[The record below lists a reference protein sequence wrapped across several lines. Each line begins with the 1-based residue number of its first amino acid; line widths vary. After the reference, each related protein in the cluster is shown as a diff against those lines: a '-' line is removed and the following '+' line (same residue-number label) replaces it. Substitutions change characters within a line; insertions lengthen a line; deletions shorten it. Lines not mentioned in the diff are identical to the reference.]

1 MIRIASPEECC
12 GCGACAQIC
21 PRRCITMK
29 EDAEGFLYPQ
39 TDVLS
44 CIDCGLC
51 EKTCPMLSDT
61 GRENPL
67 DVLAAINQDT
77 DIRDGSSSGGVF
89 TALAVKV
96 IADGGVVAGAAF
108 DGRCEVHHE
117 FVSSVA
123 ELGRL
128 RGSKYVQSRTE
139 NTFRQ
144 TAQYLK
150 EGRPV
155 LFSGTPCQI
164 KALRLFLGREY
175 PLLYT
180 VETVCHGVPGPGVWR
195 AYLSDVLGK
204 SMASVRHQSSVLTL
218 DGGLKVC
225 FRDKSSG
232 WKNYHVVIGSSGGEN
247 ILDERHA
254 KNRYM
259 RLFLSDI
266 ALRPSCYAC
275 RAKNGR
281 SGSDISIADYW
292 GADRLMPEFY
302 DDKGTSLVIINSE
315 KGKRLFLSAA
325 SSAPGIRYAGTSL
338 DDARKFN
345 AGFSENVRVP
355 YMRPYFFR
363 GFARGKKDLFRLMD
377 EALHPSLPRR
387 LFWRLKRAFSGT
399 GWR

>member
-1 MIRIASPEECC
+1 
-12 GCGACAQIC
+12 
-21 PRRCITMK
+21 MK

-39 TDVLS
+39 TDVPA

-139 NTFRQ
+139 NTFGQ

-387 LFWRLKRAFSGT
+387 LFGRLKRAFSGT

>member
-1 MIRIASPEECC
+1 
-12 GCGACAQIC
+12 
-21 PRRCITMK
+21 MK

-39 TDVLS
+39 TDVPA

-67 DVLAAINQDT
+67 DVLASINQDT

-89 TALAVKV
+89 TALASKV
-96 IADGGVVAGAAF
+96 IEDGGVVAGAAF

-195 AYLSDVLGK
+195 AYLSEVLGGK
-204 SMASVRHQSSVLTL
+204 TGGATQAL
-218 DGGLKVC
+218 DSGLKVC

-315 KGKRLFLSAA
+315 KGIRLFLSAA

-377 EALHPSLPRR
+377 EALHPSLTRR

>member
-89 TALAVKV
+89 TALASKV
-96 IADGGVVAGAAF
+96 IEDGGVVAGAAF

-139 NTFRQ
+139 NTFGQ

-232 WKNYHVVIGSSGGEN
+232 WKNYHVVIGSSCGEY

>member
-1 MIRIASPEECC
+1 
-12 GCGACAQIC
+12 
-21 PRRCITMK
+21 MK

-39 TDVLS
+39 TDVPA

-89 TALAVKV
+89 TALASKV

-144 TAQYLK
+144 TEQYLK

-204 SMASVRHQSSVLTL
+204 SMASVRHQSSVFSRSAAPGRDWNPAESGKEKTGGAMQTF
-218 DGGLKVC
+218 DGVLKVC

-232 WKNYHVVIGSSGGEN
+232 WKDYHVVIASSGGEN

>member
-1 MIRIASPEECC
+1 
-12 GCGACAQIC
+12 
-21 PRRCITMK
+21 MK

-39 TDVLS
+39 TDVPA

-77 DIRDGSSSGGVF
+77 GIRDGSSSGGAF
-89 TALAVKV
+89 TALASKV

-204 SMASVRHQSSVLTL
+204 SMASVRYQSSVLTL

-232 WKNYHVVIGSSGGEN
+232 WKDYHVVIGSSGGEN

>member
-1 MIRIASPEECC
+1 
-12 GCGACAQIC
+12 
-21 PRRCITMK
+21 MK

-67 DVLAAINQDT
+67 DVLASINQDT

-89 TALAVKV
+89 TALASKV
-96 IADGGVVAGAAF
+96 IEDGGVVAGAAF

-195 AYLSDVLGK
+195 AYLSEVLGK

-232 WKNYHVVIGSSGGEN
+232 WKDYHVVIGSSDGEN

-325 SSAPGIRYAGTSL
+325 SSSPSIRYACTSL
-338 DDARKFN
+338 DAARKFN

-363 GFARGKKDLFRLMD
+363 GFARAKEDLFRLMD

>member
-1 MIRIASPEECC
+1 
-12 GCGACAQIC
+12 
-21 PRRCITMK
+21 MK

-67 DVLAAINQDT
+67 DVLASINQDT

-128 RGSKYVQSRTE
+128 RGSKYVQSRAE

-232 WKNYHVVIGSSGGEN
+232 WKDYHVVIGSSGGEN

-338 DDARKFN
+338 DEARKFN

-363 GFARGKKDLFRLMD
+363 GFARGKNDLFRLMD

>member
-1 MIRIASPEECC
+1 ME
-12 GCGACAQIC
+12 
-21 PRRCITMK
+21 

-39 TDVLS
+39 TDVQA

-61 GRENPL
+61 GRGNPL
-67 DVLAAINQDT
+67 DVLAAVNPDT
-77 DIRDGSSSGGVF
+77 GIRDSSSSGGVF
-89 TALAVKV
+89 TALAAKA
-96 IADGGVVAGAAF
+96 IGDGGVVAGAAF
-108 DGRCEVHHE
+108 DSRCEVHHE
-117 FVSSVA
+117 FVSSVQ

-144 TAQYLK
+144 TARYLK

-164 KALRLFLGREY
+164 KALRLFLGKEY
-175 PLLYT
+175 PMLYT

-195 AYLSDVLGK
+195 AYLSEVLGK
-204 SMASVRHQSSVLTL
+204 SQLPVRHHSSVLAL
-218 DGGLKVC
+218 NGGLKIC

-232 WKNYHVVIGSSGGEN
+232 WKDYHVVIGFPEGAN
-247 ILDERHA
+247 VLDERHA

>member
-1 MIRIASPEECC
+1 
-12 GCGACAQIC
+12 
-21 PRRCITMK
+21 MK

-39 TDVLS
+39 TDVPA

-51 EKTCPMLSDT
+51 EKTCPMLSGT

-89 TALAVKV
+89 TALASKV

-139 NTFRQ
+139 NTFGQ

-195 AYLSDVLGK
+195 AYLSGVLGK

-232 WKNYHVVIGSSGGEN
+232 WKDYHVVIASSGGEN

-315 KGKRLFLSAA
+315 KGKRLVLSAA

-363 GFARGKKDLFRLMD
+363 GFARGKEDLFRLMD

-387 LFWRLKRAFSGT
+387 LFWRLKKALSGT

>member
-1 MIRIASPEECC
+1 
-12 GCGACAQIC
+12 
-21 PRRCITMK
+21 MK

-39 TDVLS
+39 TDVPA

-77 DIRDGSSSGGVF
+77 DIRDGSSSGGAF
-89 TALAVKV
+89 TALASKV

-108 DGRCEVHHE
+108 DGRCDVHHE

-139 NTFRQ
+139 NTFGQ

-232 WKNYHVVIGSSGGEN
+232 WKDYHVVIGSSGGEN

>member
-1 MIRIASPEECC
+1 
-12 GCGACAQIC
+12 
-21 PRRCITMK
+21 MK

-39 TDVLS
+39 TDVPA

-77 DIRDGSSSGGVF
+77 DIRDGSSSGGAF
-89 TALAVKV
+89 TALASKV

-108 DGRCEVHHE
+108 DGRCDVHHE

-139 NTFRQ
+139 NTFGQ

-204 SMASVRHQSSVLTL
+204 SMSSVRHQSSIRHQSSVLTL

-232 WKNYHVVIGSSGGEN
+232 WKDYHVVIASSGGEN

-387 LFWRLKRAFSGT
+387 LFWRLKKAFSGT
-399 GWR
+399 RWR

>member
-1 MIRIASPEECC
+1 
-12 GCGACAQIC
+12 
-21 PRRCITMK
+21 MK

-39 TDVLS
+39 TDVPA

-204 SMASVRHQSSVLTL
+204 SMASVRHQSFVLTL

-387 LFWRLKRAFSGT
+387 LFGRLKRAFSGT

>member
-1 MIRIASPEECC
+1 
-12 GCGACAQIC
+12 
-21 PRRCITMK
+21 MK

-61 GRENPL
+61 GRENTL
-67 DVLAAINQDT
+67 DVLASINQDT

-89 TALAVKV
+89 TALASKV
-96 IADGGVVAGAAF
+96 IENEGVVAGAAF

-139 NTFRQ
+139 NTFGQ

-232 WKNYHVVIGSSGGEN
+232 WKDYHVVIGSSGGEN

>member
-1 MIRIASPEECC
+1 
-12 GCGACAQIC
+12 
-21 PRRCITMK
+21 MK

-39 TDVLS
+39 TDVPA

-77 DIRDGSSSGGVF
+77 GIRDGSSSGGVF
-89 TALAVKV
+89 TALASKV

-117 FVSSVA
+117 FVSSVE

-232 WKNYHVVIGSSGGEN
+232 WKDYHVVIGSSGGEN

-377 EALHPSLPRR
+377 EALHPSLTRR

-399 GWR
+399 GWL

>member
-21 PRRCITMK
+21 PRQCITMK

-39 TDVLS
+39 TDVPA

-139 NTFRQ
+139 NTFGQ

-195 AYLSDVLGK
+195 AYLSEVLGGK
-204 SMASVRHQSSVLTL
+204 TGGATQAL
-218 DGGLKVC
+218 DSGLKVC

-232 WKNYHVVIGSSGGEN
+232 WKDYHVVIGSSGGEN

-315 KGKRLFLSAA
+315 KGIRLFLSAA
-325 SSAPGIRYAGTSL
+325 SSAPGIRCAGTSL

>member
-1 MIRIASPEECC
+1 
-12 GCGACAQIC
+12 
-21 PRRCITMK
+21 
-29 EDAEGFLYPQ
+29 
-39 TDVLS
+39 
-44 CIDCGLC
+44 
-51 EKTCPMLSDT
+51 MLSDT

-77 DIRDGSSSGGVF
+77 GIRDGSSSGGVF

-204 SMASVRHQSSVLTL
+204 SMASVRHQSSIRHQSSVLTL

-232 WKNYHVVIGSSGGEN
+232 WKDYHVVIASSGGEN